1 MKRFISML
9 ILISLLAFYSF
20 SYSDNIN
27 QISEESVSG
36 VSDVKDNLSDLSNEE
51 KKILEELFLI
61 VQEIKEMEK
70 LENITA
76 LEIDDIRIE
85 IIDMENNIQQMQD
98 KYDEN
103 LFIMEDVLKSYQR
116 NGATT
121 YLELILSS
129 DNLSTLLRRIN
140 AIRDISRNTSTLL
153 EELENTKE
161 ALGRDK
167 ERLNDTLDKLENRQN
182 ELQQT
187 IEKSI
192 ALQNELEASL
202 SALHEDKVKFEEYLY
217 NLENRWGEIKPIF
230 SETINMLVEMIEKGD
245 LPEGTI
251 RINLSVTGV
260 KGTIKE
266 DYIKEILESRSFPTK
281 VELIFSEDKIELVMP
296 EIEVYMSGNLELLE
310 DKQSLIFRMEEGA
323 FLGMKLESSAMEE
336 LFTFGYLQFNF
347 QKLLDKST
355 IREIKIKD
363 NYLELLI
370 NPVLF

>member
-9 ILISLLAFYSF
+9 ILISLLALYSF
-20 SYSDNIN
+20 SYSDNIE
-27 QISEESVSG
+27 QTSDESVSG
-36 VSDVKDNLSDLSNEE
+36 VSDVKDSLSDLSNEE

-61 VQEIKEMEK
+61 VQQIKEMEE
-70 LENITA
+70 LEYLTA
-76 LEIDDIRIE
+76 LEIDDIRKE
-85 IIDMENNIQQMQD
+85 ILDMENNIQIMQEE
-98 KYDEN
+98 YDEN
-103 LFIMEDVLKSYQR
+103 LYIMEDVLKIYQR

-129 DNLSTLLRRIN
+129 DNLNTLLRRIN

-153 EELENTKE
+153 EDLEETKE
-161 ALGRDK
+161 KLIKDK
-167 ERLNDTLDKLENRQN
+167 EKLNNTLDKLENRQN
-182 ELQQT
+182 ELQRT

-192 ALQNELEASL
+192 TLRNELEASL

-217 NLENRWGEIKPIF
+217 NLENRWVEIKPIF
-230 SETINMLVEMIEKGD
+230 SETINMLVEIIEKGD

-251 RINLSVTGV
+251 RINLSATGV
-260 KGTIKE
+260 RGSIKE
-266 DYIKEILESRSFPTK
+266 NYIKEVLESRTFPTK
-281 VELIFSEDKIELVMP
+281 VELLFYEGKIELVMP

-323 FLGMKLESSAMEE
+323 FQGMKLELSAMEE

-355 IREIKIKD
+355 IREIIIKD
-363 NYLELLI
+363 DYLELLI